1 MDLSK
6 CREEINKIDDQM
18 KELFLKRMEVVS
30 EVAKYKIENKMP
42 IFDAKRE
49 ESMKERLSSDTG
61 DMKEYYL
68 AFLEEML
75 VQSKNYQKKLI
86 DENGKKDINCL

>member
-1 MDLSK
+1 MDLKK

-30 EVAKYKIENKMP
+30 EVAKYKIENNMP
-42 IFDAKRE
+42 IFDASRE
-49 ESMKERLSSDTG
+49 ASMKERLSENTG
-61 DMKEYYL
+61 AMKEYYL

-86 DENGKKDINCL
+86 DENGNKR

>member
-1 MDLSK
+1 MDLVQ

-18 KELFLKRMEVVS
+18 KALFLRRMEVVS
-30 EVAKYKIENKMP
+30 EVAKYKIENNMP
-42 IFDAKRE
+42 IFDANRE
-49 ESMKERLSSDTG
+49 ASMKERLSSDTG
-61 DMKEYYL
+61 EMKDYYL

-86 DENGKKDINCL
+86 EDVK

>member
-86 DENGKKDINCL
+86 DENGK

>member
-1 MDLSK
+1 MDLTQ

-18 KELFLKRMEVVS
+18 KALFLRRMEVVS
-30 EVAKYKIENKMP
+30 EVAKYKIENNMP
-42 IFDAKRE
+42 IFDATRE
-49 ESMKERLSSDTG
+49 ASMKERLSSDTG
-61 DMKEYYL
+61 DMKDYYL

-86 DENGKKDINCL
+86 EDAKWNKE

>member
-42 IFDAKRE
+42 ILDAKRE

-86 DENGKKDINCL
+86 DENGK

>member
-86 DENGKKDINCL
+86 DKNGK

>member
-1 MDLSK
+1 MDLTQ

-18 KELFLKRMEVVS
+18 KALFLRRMEVVS
-30 EVAKYKIENKMP
+30 EVAKYKIENNMP
-42 IFDAKRE
+42 IFDANRE
-49 ESMKERLSSDTG
+49 ASMKERLSSDTG
-61 DMKEYYL
+61 DMKDYYL

-86 DENGKKDINCL
+86 EDAK

>member
-1 MDLSK
+1 MDLTQ

-18 KELFLKRMEVVS
+18 KALFLRRMEVVS
-30 EVAKYKIENKMP
+30 EVAKYKIENNMP
-42 IFDAKRE
+42 IFDATRE
-49 ESMKERLSSDTG
+49 ASMKERLSSDTG
-61 DMKEYYL
+61 DMKDYYL

-86 DENGKKDINCL
+86 EDAK

>member
-1 MDLSK
+1 MDLKK

-86 DENGKKDINCL
+86 DENGK